1 MKRFLFCLIL
11 FIFSPIISAE
21 IKLSS
26 VIILESNVPKECG
39 IKIDIID
46 ESILSSIKV
55 TIKKN
60 KKNNTSTYFLF
71 NSDEKVSRANIFTD
85 SQILSKIIQSKNSNK
100 DYFEIESI
108 TNQNLTTQFFQELII
123 SGAQIKVNEKKYQIS
138 GPIDSKVRLEYL
150 FCTGE
155 MFLPNYEQNK

>member
-39 IKIDIID
+39 IKIDVID

-60 KKNNTSTYFLF
+60 KVYKNCNFA
-71 NSDEKVSRANIFTD
+71 SRPFWEYITQ
-85 SQILSKIIQSKNSNK
+85 QI
-100 DYFEIESI
+100 
-108 TNQNLTTQFFQELII
+108 
-123 SGAQIKVNEKKYQIS
+123 
-138 GPIDSKVRLEYL
+138 
-150 FCTGE
+150 
-155 MFLPNYEQNK
+155 QNK